1 VSSPSQVIAL
11 LNALTL
17 GDLDAIRAKLDEAA
31 EACEQL
37 GHAEVAGIVAEAR
50 GALAG
55 GDLKTYR
62 KRVETAV
69 AKLGHLR

>member
-1 VSSPSQVIAL
+1 MTTPTQVIAL
-11 LNALTL
+11 LNALSV
-17 GDLDAIRAKLDEAA
+17 GDLEAIRARLDEACGA
-31 EACEQL
+31 LEAL
-37 GHAEVAGIVAEAR
+37 GHDDVAAIVVDAR
-50 GALAG
+50 SALVG

>member
-1 VSSPSQVIAL
+1 VSTPSRVIAL
-11 LNALTL
+11 LNALTH
-17 GDLDAIRAKLDEAA
+17 GDLEAITSKLSEARG
-31 EACEQL
+31 ACEQL
-37 GHAEVAGIVAEAR
+37 GHDEVASIVGEAH

-62 KRVETAV
+62 KKVETAV